1 MAKNVLID
9 GEFEHYKSVIDEIFR
24 ELHQLTLTVGDD
36 KLSDTVDNIRSKLNE
51 PFLFVIVGEVKV
63 GKSSFVNALLQT
75 ERDICKVA
83 ADPCTD
89 TIQQIVYGN
98 TETILPINEYLKKI
112 TVPVDI
118 LKKIAIVDTPG
129 TNTIIEHHIEVT
141 EKFIPVSDLIV
152 FVFEAKNPYR
162 KSAWEFFDYISKEWR
177 KKVVFVLQ
185 QADLMEPEDLVVNKE
200 GVIRYAKD
208 RGISDPIVFTVSAK
222 LEKKGDTENSGF
234 ADVRDFIKETVTG
247 GNNVQMKVRSL
258 MQTSKNIFQTIDK
271 GINARNLALKG
282 DVDFRHRVDNLL
294 DNAEGKSQTQ
304 IDGLI
309 DGLILEY
316 DKITGAIQQEFEDGL
331 GFFRLLKKSIMSIF
345 DSNESLKEWIQM
357 IAEKLESQL
366 KPALENKMREGVI
379 NIADSIR
386 QTAEIIDGEIQK
398 RKSGI
403 KSNHQVFGAIADKR
417 QEKLERL
424 QENIGE
430 FIDETGAFVNNNM
443 LAQSADLIPNM
454 ATGGGLMVIGGILA
468 AVVHGAVFDI
478 TGGILV
484 SLGLLVGGVFTSMK
498 RNKIVA
504 EFESEIDK
512 GREKLK
518 EQIQNKLENYVKEI
532 RTKID
537 NNFLEFDSFLNEEK
551 NNLNTLVEKYEGI
564 NGKFDKLANDLGI

>member
-386 QTAEIIDGEIQK
+386 QMAEIIDGEIQK